1 MPATEAGASTSKRAI
16 AGLLFLSSGMTTFD
30 AYSTLNSSPWT
41 SENFGADPEK
51 AKSAMTYVKHAVVFS
66 MSYAVVSAVLAET
79 WVPVI
84 GAVVANIYLV
94 TLYKRALAKGKES
107 GSTDWAR
114 SPNGGGG

>member
-1 MPATEAGASTSKRAI
+1 MAATEAGAGAGGSKRAI

-41 SENFGADPEK
+41 SENFGADPQK
-51 AKSAMTYVKHAVVFS
+51 AKSAMNYVKHAVVFS

-79 WVPVI
+79 WVPVV
-84 GAVVANIYLV
+84 GAVVANVYLV
-94 TLYKRALAKGKES
+94 FLYKRALERGAES

-114 SPNGGGG
+114 PDGAG